1 MKTTKIQVTKA
12 TGAILSSL
20 PNTMLHVKEIGNYVS
35 ITPLMTLE
43 LIGEKNDKVYF
54 KVHYLFFEKINE
66 APGGSIVY
74 FTKNNYSK
82 MAYKYV

>member
-1 MKTTKIQVTKA
+1 
-12 TGAILSSL
+12 
-20 PNTMLHVKEIGNYVS
+20 
-35 ITPLMTLE
+35 MTLE